1 MFIALVMAC
10 LANNPDYCKIL
21 EDQQGPYE
29 TRKEC
34 KMRALEISRD
44 IHRYWPL
51 YKPVRFK
58 CKSVSNSALTAQW

>member
-1 MFIALVMAC
+1 MFVTLVMAC
-10 LANNPDYCKIL
+10 LVSDLDYCKIL

-34 KMRALEISRD
+34 EMRALEISRD

-51 YKPVRFK
+51 YKPVQFK
-58 CKSVSNSALTAQW
+58 CKSIPNGRLTAQW

>member
-1 MFIALVMAC
+1 MFVALVMAC
-10 LANNPDYCKIL
+10 LVSDPDYCKIL

-34 KMRALEISRD
+34 EMRALEISRD

-51 YKPVRFK
+51 YKPVQFK
-58 CKSVSNSALTAQW
+58 CKSIPNGRLTAQW

>member
-10 LANNPDYCKIL
+10 LVNDPDYCKIL

-34 KMRALEISRD
+34 KIRAIEMSRD
-44 IHRYWPL
+44 VHRHMPF
-51 YKPVRFK
+51 YKPVQFK
-58 CKSVSNSALTAQW
+58 CKSVSNSALTARW